1 MIALLMLAGC
11 WKQSGEAVVVGKDY
25 IPAIEINEMPNES
38 PLPET
43 TPEGSTPANTPD
55 TDEEEDYAYVDPMG
69 PPMDPRALKH
79 EQWIVRVQM
88 VVDRRQMDVRLEPAR
103 WETLKQGDRVHVT
116 YHQGRYNRYSLE
128 YSDQI
133 GTLSHVPQPAP
144 ILRVA
149 RVFNLQDLRLRK
161 LETCSTLRSDSAE
174 P

>member
-116 YHQGRYNRYSLE
+116 HHQGRDTPVRS
-128 YSDQI
+128 
-133 GTLSHVPQPAP
+133 G
-144 ILRVA
+144 ILRSNRHA
-149 RVFNLQDLRLRK
+149 FSRAAAG
-161 LETCSTLRSDSAE
+161 SDSPGGASF
-174 P
+174 